1 MIERSVKCGWG
12 YPGRWGGLYD
22 AVSVGAGGVGLRE
35 GLVSVVSP
43 GAYCVSDGAGDFDGS
58 AGLGLFMGDTRHLSV
73 LRLRIGG
80 ARMVP
85 LAS

>member
-1 MIERSVKCGWG
+1 M
-12 YPGRWGGLYD
+12 
-22 AVSVGAGGVGLRE
+22 RE

-80 ARMVP
+80 GADGPAGVVG
-85 LAS
+85 AGFGG